1 VSENREKLGGNG
13 AMLVRERAIARTVQT
28 ALERLYQIE
37 EGPPVQPFVTLA
49 DEGEREALFFRQSDE
64 GDLEIAVRLPPL
76 REEPAERG
84 ALEIDSL
91 CQIIEG
97 VSHFVMIAERSRA
110 ERETT
115 HLELEIQA
123 EVDKYVV
130 LATAIARPHGT
141 LDVARSHLLRSQLYD
156 DVLFSHAPTTE
167 IGMRYR
173 LANSTAARFVR
184 RLEREYVKTGRVHEM
199 RAALRRFFSGG
210 QEEKLR
216 LAAA

>member
-1 VSENREKLGGNG
+1 MSQKNLGGNG

-37 EGPPVQPFVTLA
+37 EGPPVEPFVMLA

-76 REEPAERG
+76 RDDESPGKEG
-84 ALEIDSL
+84 SLEIDSL

-115 HLELEIQA
+115 QLELEMQA

-141 LDVARSHLLRSQLYD
+141 LDVARSHLLRAQLYD
-156 DVLFSHAPTTE
+156 DVLFSHAATTE
-167 IGMRYR
+167 IGIRYR

-184 RLEREYVKTGRVHEM
+184 RLEREFVSTGRVHEM
-199 RAALRRFFSGG
+199 RGALRRFFSGS

>member
-1 VSENREKLGGNG
+1 
-13 AMLVRERAIARTVQT
+13 MLVRERAIARKVQT

-37 EGPPVQPFVTLA
+37 EGPPVEPFVVLA
-49 DEGEREALFFRQSDE
+49 DDGERETLFFRQSEE

-76 REEPAERG
+76 RENETAKDG
-84 ALEIDSL
+84 GLEIDSL

-115 HLELEIQA
+115 HLELEMQA

-141 LDVARSHLLRSQLYD
+141 LDVTRSHLLRSQLYE

-184 RLEREYVKTGRVHEM
+184 RLEHEYVKTGRVHEM

>member
-1 VSENREKLGGNG
+1 VSEKNLGGNG
-13 AMLVRERAIARTVQT
+13 AMLVRERALARTVQT

-37 EGPPVQPFVTLA
+37 EGPPVEPFVTLA
-49 DEGEREALFFRQSDE
+49 DEGQREALFFRQSDE

-76 REEPAERG
+76 RDESPENKG
-84 ALEIDSL
+84 GLEIDSL

-115 HLELEIQA
+115 HLELEMQA

-130 LATAIARPHGT
+130 LATAIARPLGA
-141 LDVARSHLLRSQLYD
+141 LDVTRSHQLRAKLYE
-156 DVLFSHAPTTE
+156 DVQFSHEATTE
-167 IGMRYR
+167 IGIRYR

-184 RLEREYVKTGRVHEM
+184 RLERDYVTTGRVHEM
-199 RAALRRFFSGG
+199 RSALRRFFSGN

>member
-1 VSENREKLGGNG
+1 VTESKLGGNG

-37 EGPPVQPFVTLA
+37 EAPTVEPFVTLA
-49 DEGEREALFFRQSDE
+49 DDGQREALFFRQSEE

-76 REEPAERG
+76 RNHESSEKEG
-84 ALEIDSL
+84 GLEIDSL

-115 HLELEIQA
+115 QLELEMQA

-130 LATAIARPHGT
+130 LATAIARPLGT
-141 LDVARSHLLRSQLYD
+141 LDIARSHRLRAQLYD
-156 DVLFSHAPTTE
+156 DVLFSHGETTE
-167 IGMRYR
+167 IGIRYR

-184 RLEREYVKTGRVHEM
+184 RLEREYVKTGRIHEM
-199 RAALRRFFSGG
+199 RGALRRFFSGG

>member
-1 VSENREKLGGNG
+1 
-13 AMLVRERAIARTVQT
+13 MLLRERAIARTVQT

-37 EGPPVQPFVTLA
+37 EGPPVQPFVMLA

-76 REEPAERG
+76 RDDESSKKQG
-84 ALEIDSL
+84 GLEIDSL

-141 LDVARSHLLRSQLYD
+141 LDVARSHQLRAQLYD

-184 RLEREYVKTGRVHEM
+184 RLEHEYVKTGRVHEM

-210 QEEKLR
+210 QHEKLR

>member
-1 VSENREKLGGNG
+1 
-13 AMLVRERAIARTVQT
+13 VRERAIARTVQT

-37 EGPPVQPFVTLA
+37 GGTPVDPFLTLA
-49 DEGEREALFFRQSDE
+49 TEGERETLFLRQSDD
-64 GDLEIAVRLPPL
+64 GDLEIALRLPAL
-76 REEPAERG
+76 REDEAD
-84 ALEIDSL
+84 AKACDLDSL

-115 HLELEIQA
+115 HLELEMQA

-141 LDVARSHLLRSQLYD
+141 LDLAKSHQLRAQLYD
-156 DVLFSHAPTTE
+156 DVSFSHAPTTE

-184 RLEREYVKTGRVHEM
+184 RLEREYVQTGRVHEM
-199 RAALRRFFSGG
+199 RRALRRFFSGG

-216 LAAA
+216 LSAA

>member
-1 VSENREKLGGNG
+1 
-13 AMLVRERAIARTVQT
+13 MLVRERAIARTVQT

-37 EGPPVQPFVTLA
+37 EGPPVDPFLMMA
-49 DEGEREALFFRQSDE
+49 NEGEARSAFF
-64 GDLEIAVRLPPL
+64 
-76 REEPAERG
+76 PAERRRRSRDRACDYRPLRDAQPTASG
-84 ALEIDSL
+84 LDIDSL

-130 LATAIARPHGT
+130 LATAIARPLGA
-141 LDVARSHLLRSQLYD
+141 LDLTRSHRLRAQLYD
-156 DVLFSHAPTTE
+156 EVLFSHEPGTE
-167 IGMRYR
+167 VGMRYR

-184 RLEREYVKTGRVHEM
+184 RLEHDYVKTGRVHEM
-199 RAALRRFFSGG
+199 RGVLRRFFSGG

-216 LAAA
+216 LGA